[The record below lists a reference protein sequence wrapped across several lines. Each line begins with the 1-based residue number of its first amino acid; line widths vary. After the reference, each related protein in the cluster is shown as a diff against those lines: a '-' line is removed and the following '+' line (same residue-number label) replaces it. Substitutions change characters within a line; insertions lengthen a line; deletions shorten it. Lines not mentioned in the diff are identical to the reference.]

1 MFCSFIPL
9 VGFLFLELIAVSV
22 MYNSLF
28 NMEQ

>member
-9 VGFLFLELIAVSV
+9 FGFLFLGLIAVSV
-22 MYNSLF
+22 MYNSLI